1 MCVKRIL
8 IIHGWG
14 NERPVGHWHR
24 LLATQSRKQGH
35 IVSYPQL
42 PDTEL
47 PSLDKWLA
55 VLKVELDMLRDAGD
69 GELIVIAHSL
79 GCLTWLHIAQSG
91 ILQEQAGR
99 VLLVA
104 AADPDLCGEVPS
116 FQLDL
121 NSAQVKVAAHNAALA
136 TLFVGSDSDPW
147 QPRGVAETFAQPLDL
162 PFVVISGAGHFAVE
176 EGWTPWTGVINWITD
191 ATAELAVR

>member
-1 MCVKRIL
+1 MKRIL

-24 LLATQSRKQGH
+24 LLATQLRQAGH
-35 IVSYPQL
+35 VVAYPQL

-47 PSLDKWLA
+47 PSLEKWLA
-55 VLKVELDMLRDAGD
+55 VLKVELDMLKEAGD
-69 GELIVIAHSL
+69 GELIVFAHSL

-91 ILQEQAGR
+91 VLQEQASR

-104 AADPDLCGEVPS
+104 AADPELCGEVPS

-121 NSAQVKVAAHNAALA
+121 YSPEVKAKTHSASLS

-147 QPRGVAETFAQPLDL
+147 QPRGVAETFSKPLEL
-162 PFVVISGAGHFAVE
+162 PFTLIMGAGHFAVE
-176 EGWTPWTGVINWITD
+176 EGWTPWAGVINWVADPNTD
-191 ATAELAVR
+191 LSVR

>member
-24 LLATQSRKQGH
+24 LLATQLRKQGQ
-35 IVSYPQL
+35 IVAYPQL

-91 ILQEQAGR
+91 MLQEQAGR

-104 AADPDLCGEVPS
+104 AADPHLCGEVPS

-121 NSAQVKVAAHNAALA
+121 NSAQVKAAAHSAALA

-147 QPRGVAETFAQPLDL
+147 QPRGVMKTFAQPLDL
-162 PFVVISGAGHFAVE
+162 PFVVIPGAGHFAVE

-191 ATAELAVR
+191 ATTDLAVR

>member
-1 MCVKRIL
+1 VKRIL

-24 LLATQSRKQGH
+24 LLATQLRKQGH
-35 IVSYPQL
+35 IVAYPQL

-91 ILQEQAGR
+91 ILQEQASR

-104 AADPDLCGEVPS
+104 AADPHLCGEVPS

-162 PFVVISGAGHFAVE
+162 PFVVIPGAGHFAVE
-176 EGWTPWTGVINWITD
+176 EGWTPWTGAINWITD
-191 ATAELAVR
+191 ATADLAVR

>member
-1 MCVKRIL
+1 MKRVL

-24 LLATQSRKQGH
+24 LLATQLRKQGH
-35 IVSYPQL
+35 VVAYPQL

-55 VLKVELDMLRDAGD
+55 VLKVELDMLHEAGD
-69 GELIVIAHSL
+69 GELIVFAHSL
-79 GCLTWLHIAQSG
+79 GCLTWLHIAQSQ
-91 ILQEQAGR
+91 ILQEQASR

-121 NSAQVKVAAHNAALA
+121 TSPVVKNAAHKASQS

-147 QPRGVAETFAQPLDL
+147 QPNGLEQTFATPLDL
-162 PFVVISGAGHFAVE
+162 PFVVIDGAGHFAIE
-176 EGWTPWTGVINWITD
+176 EGWTPWTGVINWVDD
-191 ATAELAVR
+191 ANADLAAR